1 MGLWLRVQSSDQ
13 ALNHF
18 TRPDFLLASQFQPV
32 SGLVYQYQSITG
44 SVHKCSEVH
53 RRHLVLYGTG
63 PFVFLLPLLHP
74 FSYPLQSMFS
84 WWSRIMIPKVKW
96 SRKYMLKMDLVIY
109 SFSNNPSAAA
119 VPGSWGAPRLTEV
132 LSWSCHRVRIR
143 VRFSQEIPWHRGGTI
158 LPFSLRWRAKFPS
171 LISLWHRESLPSVSS
186 FGRAWPDVIS
196 HSLLE
201 A

>member
-1 MGLWLRVQSSDQ
+1 MLDTILWYVIVFMRKVCTKMSNSPISLISLSTSTHFSTFSNFKPRRCYETESTRVQIPNSFIFLKNMGLWLRVQSSDQ

-63 PFVFLLPLLHP
+63 PFVFLPPLLHP

-96 SRKYMLKMDLVIY
+96 SRKYMLKM
-109 SFSNNPSAAA
+109 SKFS
-119 VPGSWGAPRLTEV
+119 V
-132 LSWSCHRVRIR
+132 
-143 VRFSQEIPWHRGGTI
+143 FQ
-158 LPFSLRWRAKFPS
+158 
-171 LISLWHRESLPSVSS
+171 
-186 FGRAWPDVIS
+186 
-196 HSLLE
+196 
-201 A
+201 